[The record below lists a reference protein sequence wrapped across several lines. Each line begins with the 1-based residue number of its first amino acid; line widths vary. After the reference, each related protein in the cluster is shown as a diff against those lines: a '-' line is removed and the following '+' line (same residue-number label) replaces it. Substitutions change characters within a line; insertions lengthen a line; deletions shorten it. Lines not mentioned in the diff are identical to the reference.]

1 MAVQLS
7 GRAMVLCLSGMA
19 TLWLF
24 MYSPLLARMWPIL
37 TGRCGPVPGPVSRWD
52 ELWGMGWLRF
62 HGQLAREVARADQKE
77 VRSAAAVFFFHHA
90 LLQW

>member
-1 MAVQLS
+1 MAAQLS

-24 MYSPLLARMWPIL
+24 IYSPLLARVWPIL

-62 HGQLAREVARADQKE
+62 HGQLVREVARADQKE
-77 VRSAAAVFFFHHA
+77 VWHPLA
-90 LLQW
+90 